1 MTPPLVTLADIEAA
15 RLRIAGA
22 AVRTPVL
29 DVARAPGGV
38 PHGGPLALKCESL
51 QPMGAFK
58 IRGAANMLALLGDA
72 AAAGVITYSS
82 GNHGQAVALAAQ
94 RAGRRAVVVM
104 PETATRVK
112 VEGARRYGAE
122 VIFAGTTSLE
132 RKARAEAEAAVRGLT
147 IVPPFDHPWIVA
159 GAGTV
164 GLEILEQSPAVT
176 AVFVPMGGGGLVAG
190 VAAAVKQRAPH
201 VRIVG
206 AEPEGAP
213 KMTRSRAA
221 GAPVTLERSASIA
234 DGLLNLRPGDVTFA
248 HVQAWVDD
256 IVTVPET
263 AIVAAIRW
271 LFREARVVAEPS
283 GAVATAAALAMTAED
298 EARAG
303 TGPVAIVSGGN
314 ISEEDYVRYLGG

>member
-1 MTPPLVTLADIEAA
+1 MTPPLVTLADVEAA
-15 RLRIAGA
+15 HLRVAGS

-29 DVARAPGGV
+29 EVAGAAAGR
-38 PHGGPLALKCESL
+38 PLALKCESL

-58 IRGAANMLALLGDA
+58 IRGAANMLALLGDR

-94 RAGRRAVVVM
+94 RAGCRAVVVM

-122 VIFAGTTSLE
+122 VIVAGTTSLE
-132 RKARAEAEAAVRGLT
+132 RKARAEAEAAAQGLT

-164 GLEILEQSPAVT
+164 GLEILDQHPAVT
-176 AVFVPMGGGGLVAG
+176 SVFVPMGGGGLVAG
-190 VAAAVKQRAPH
+190 VAAAIKQRAPH

-234 DGLLNLRPGDVTFA
+234 DGLLNVRPGDLTFA
-248 HVQAWVDD
+248 HVQAYVDD
-256 IVTVPET
+256 IVAVPED
-263 AIVAAIRW
+263 AIVAALRW
-271 LFREARVVAEPS
+271 LFREARLVAEPS
-283 GAVATAAALAMTAED
+283 GAVATAAALALAAEG
-298 EARAG
+298 ATR
-303 TGPVAIVSGGN
+303 TGPSPVAIVSGGN
-314 ISEEDYVRYLGG
+314 ISADDFARFLAG